1 MTYVIMGPQGSGKGT
16 QAELLEKEFGVEHV
30 SVGDVLRKEVASG
43 SETGK
48 IVQSYMH
55 EGKLIPLHL
64 NNELV
69 KRELDRNKNIILDGY
84 PRNKEQAEYLVS
96 VTKVEAIIIINISE
110 EESVK
115 RLSKRLICT
124 ANNEI
129 FVEDKITDEDK
140 KNCESLGGE
149 IIKRDDDQP
158 EAIKKRLQIY
168 HDYTHPLIE
177 FFKEKGIPIV
187 EMDGEKSVQELF
199 EQLKEKTKH
208 FF

>member
-1 MTYVIMGPQGSGKGT
+1 MGPQGSGKGT
-16 QAELLEKEFGVEHV
+16 QAELLQKEFGVEHV
-30 SVGDVLRKEVASG
+30 SIGDVLRKEVASG

-55 EGKLIPLHL
+55 EGKLIPLHI

-96 VTKVEAIIIINISE
+96 VTKIEAVIIINISE
-110 EESVK
+110 EESIK

-124 ANNEI
+124 ADNEI
-129 FVEDKITDEDK
+129 YIEDKITDEEIK
-140 KNCESLGGE
+140 HCESLGGK

-168 HDYTHPLIE
+168 HDYTHPLIT
-177 FFKEKGIPIV
+177 FFKEKQIPVI
-187 EMDGEKSVQELF
+187 EINGEKPVKELF
-199 EQLKEKTKH
+199 EEIKEKTKH
-208 FF
+208 VF